1 MVFFL
6 VRQLLARSLGDTRS
20 GQWVGGWVGGG
31 EVGGWGGGGCVGAA
45 NLEMKSKYV
54 YLKIVRD
61 GTRNQKI
68 IYLKREWANR

>member
-6 VRQLLARSLGDTRS
+6 VRQLLARSLGDTRC
-20 GQWVGGWVGGG
+20 GRWVGGVG
-31 EVGGWGGGGCVGAA
+31 VGVGAA

-54 YLKIVRD
+54 YLKRVRD

>member
-6 VRQLLARSLGDTRS
+6 VRQLLARSLGDRRI
-20 GQWVGGWVGGG
+20 GQWVGG
-31 EVGGWGGGGCVGAA
+31 GGGGCVGAA

-54 YLKIVRD
+54 YLKRVRD

-68 IYLKREWANR
+68 IHLKKEWANC